1 MKNLFVLFLGLALLL
16 TGIAAFA
23 EDEAPSFEQ
32 LSGLQ
37 WEFSS
42 GAGGWSTELRI
53 AADGS
58 FSGNFHDS
66 EMGETADDYP
76 NGTVYVCAFTGQM
89 SGLEKVDGH
98 TWRVHI
104 DSVTTDEAKGHET
117 IDDGVRYVTDEPNGI
132 TAGDDMQIY
141 LPGTP
146 TKGFNEDMRM
156 WAHLMGEEESIAAL
170 EDWFLYSPK
179 NEAGFVGYAA
189 GDDVT
194 LANPWKDMTKDELA
208 QVSGF
213 SFGLPEGAKDVIYR
227 WMESDGLAEM
237 QFKMDGDEYCARA
250 QSAELSEGELMNIS
264 GAYFQW
270 DHEEAT
276 EVNGCRGTLGL
287 AQTGTEDWTELCLW
301 YDASAKRMYSLSVYT
316 TDPDGLD
323 LTAVAQMVHKA

>member
-1 MKNLFVLFLGLALLL
+1 MEIIN
-16 TGIAAFA
+16 
-23 EDEAPSFEQ
+23 
-32 LSGLQ
+32 
-37 WEFSS
+37 
-42 GAGGWSTELRI
+42 
-53 AADGS
+53 
-58 FSGNFHDS
+58 
-66 EMGETADDYP
+66 
-76 NGTVYVCAFTGQM
+76 
-89 SGLEKVDGH
+89 
-98 TWRVHI
+98 
-104 DSVTTDEAKGHET
+104 ET

-146 TKGFNEDMRM
+146 TEGFNDDMRM
-156 WAHLMGEEESIAAL
+156 WAHLMGEEASATAL

-287 AQTGTEDWTELCLW
+287 AQTGTEDCGCDNHIVGSTLQQTLKHEEADEAVQTLRRRQGCKCDVRTAGTRILLECADGCITTNC
-301 YDASAKRMYSLSVYT
+301 YSVGRTYAREAHAKGNSQIS
-316 TDPDGLD
+316 
-323 LTAVAQMVHKA
+323 